1 MLFKLQESRHVSR
14 GNVEG
19 AAEAA
24 ERAEKLTV
32 ISYRV
37 GVATL
42 VSLALLLIAA
52 VVWVL
57 CDAIDEAHVGDR
69 F

>member
-1 MLFKLQESRHVSR
+1 MER
-14 GNVEG
+14 
-19 AAEAA
+19 AAKAA